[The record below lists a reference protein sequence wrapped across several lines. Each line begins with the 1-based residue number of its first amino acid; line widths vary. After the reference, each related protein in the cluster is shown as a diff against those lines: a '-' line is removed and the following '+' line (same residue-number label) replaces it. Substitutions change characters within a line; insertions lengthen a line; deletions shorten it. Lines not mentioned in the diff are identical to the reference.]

1 MNNESG
7 FLVFFQDNKRKKD
20 IIYLMNIFSKLAVN

>member
-7 FLVFFQDNKRKKD
+7 FLVLLQGNKRKKD